1 MASPPP
7 EIPYEIVVRAND
19 PQKTEVEELANFLRD
34 LVFLHDRLW
43 LIATDYSAKYNIG
56 ASFFYARDHRPVPH
70 DQRLGMS
77 FLRKESPLE
86 LAVIISSALAVPAAA
101 WAYFQILRGRKL
113 LPGELRLQQLQEKKL
128 LAEIDSLA
136 PAAQKPQSELTSIY
150 NELKEEAHTTLE
162 RRELEVTLLQR
173 DIERLS
179 QDAFRI
185 TEIQVKQTVKYEPR
199 QLKKE

>member
-1 MASPPP
+1 
-7 EIPYEIVVRAND
+7 
-19 PQKTEVEELANFLRD
+19 
-34 LVFLHDRLW
+34 
-43 LIATDYSAKYNIG
+43 
-56 ASFFYARDHRPVPH
+56 
-70 DQRLGMS
+70 
-77 FLRKESPLE
+77 
-86 LAVIISSALAVPAAA
+86 
-101 WAYFQILRGRKL
+101 
-113 LPGELRLQQLQEKKL
+113 LRLQQLQEKKL